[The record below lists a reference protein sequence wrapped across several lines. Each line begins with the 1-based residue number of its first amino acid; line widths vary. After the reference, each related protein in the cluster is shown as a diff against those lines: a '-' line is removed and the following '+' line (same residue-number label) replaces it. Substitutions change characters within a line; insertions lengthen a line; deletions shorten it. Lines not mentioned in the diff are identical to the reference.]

1 MTAWGFRAWNSP
13 ARAASVSSDGF
24 QAQPLTH

>member
-1 MTAWGFRAWNSP
+1 MTAWVFRAWNSP
-13 ARAASVSSDGF
+13 AQAASVSSDGF